1 VAEHAL
7 TAEKVVEAGV
17 RLARAKGLSSLGVRA
32 LAAQLGVT
40 PMALY
45 RHVASGEALSDSVVQ
60 ALLAE
65 LPLVAAEGA
74 PLARLGSW
82 AVSAREVLRSCPGL
96 AHHLLL
102 HWFELPRALQVV
114 ESMLAAAEDL
124 GLTGFPA
131 VGAGNAVFTYV
142 LMRVELEEALRAGN
156 VLQRRL
162 PALRGL
168 PRLSRN
174 AAEYRVARVDAHF
187 EFGLNLLLEGLQRTQ
202 RAERG
207 DGAERAGRTERGAR
221 DPRVERKR

>member
-1 VAEHAL
+1 VGEL
-7 TAEKVVEAGV
+7 GLSAEKVVERGV

-32 LAAQLGVT
+32 VAAELGVT

-45 RHVASGEALSDSVVQ
+45 RHVASGEALADAVLQ
-60 ALLAE
+60 ALVADV
-65 LPLVAAEGA
+65 PLVGAEGA
-74 PLARLGSW
+74 PLARLRAW

-102 HWFELPRALQVV
+102 HWFHLPRALQVV

-124 GLTGFPA
+124 GLQGFAA
-131 VGAGNAVFTYV
+131 VAAGNAVFTYV
-142 LMRVELEEALRAGN
+142 LMRVELEEALREGN

-168 PRLSRN
+168 PRLARN

-187 EFGLNLLLEGLQRTQ
+187 EFGLNLLLEGLERT
-202 RAERG
+202 
-207 DGAERAGRTERGAR
+207 
-221 DPRVERKR
+221 K

>member
-1 VAEHAL
+1 MTEAGLSAR
-7 TAEKVVEAGV
+7 KVVEGGL
-17 RLARAKGLSSLGVRA
+17 RLARDKGLSSLGVRA
-32 LAAQLGVT
+32 LAAELGVT

-45 RHVASGEALSDSVVQ
+45 RHIASGEALSDAVVQ

-65 LPLVAAEGA
+65 LPLVATEGP
-74 PLARLGSW
+74 PLPRLRAW

-124 GLTGFPA
+124 GLAGFPA
-131 VGAGNAVFTYV
+131 VAAGNAVFTYV
-142 LMRVELEEALRAGN
+142 LMRVELEEALREGN

-187 EFGLNLLLEGLQRTQ
+187 EFGLNLLLDGLERM
-202 RAERG
+202 RLAERP
-207 DGAERAGRTERGAR
+207 ERG
-221 DPRVERKR
+221 ERRR